1 MRKEITMKKT
11 IKLIIF
17 IMVSMLI
24 LAMMT
29 GCEQV
34 SGALSDYEVE
44 GTTAEQIVFS
54 AVGKL
59 LGIALAI
66 VSIIALCWAKTYIIP
81 WLKEK
86 GILRNIKNG
95 VAAAEQLVKK
105 GELPDDGASKNRFVK
120 SFLESVGVQIT
131 NWVDTMIEAEVYKL
145 KHSGTGALESLIGDA
160 IVGEEVNTDDL
171 TEPVPVTE
179 EDDPVEEDPAEPDPD
194 ELAAADP
201 EPVNDEAEAGDE

>member
-1 MRKEITMKKT
+1 MKKT

-17 IMVSMLI
+17 IMVTILI

-29 GCEQV
+29 GCDQV

-44 GTTAEQIVFS
+44 GGTAEQIVFS

-105 GELPDDGASKNRFVK
+105 GELPDDGAVKNRFVK
-120 SFLESVGVQIT
+120 SFLESVGIQIT

-145 KHSGTGALESLIGDA
+145 KHSGTGALESLISDA
-160 IVGEEVNTDDL
+160 IVGEEVDTGDL
-171 TEPVPVTE
+171 PDPDPVTG

-194 ELAAADP
+194 ELASTDP
-201 EPVNDEAEAGDE
+201 EPVNDEAEVGDE

>member
-1 MRKEITMKKT
+1 MKKT

-17 IMVSMLI
+17 VMVTMLI

-29 GCEQV
+29 GCDQV
-34 SGALSDYEVE
+34 SGALSNYEVE

-59 LGIALAI
+59 IGIALAI

-105 GELPDDGASKNRFVK
+105 GELPDDGAVKNRFVK
-120 SFLESVGVQIT
+120 SFLESVGIQIT

-160 IVGEEVNTDDL
+160 IVGKEVDTGDL
-171 TEPVPVTE
+171 PDPDPVTG

-194 ELAAADP
+194 ELAATDP
-201 EPVNDEAEAGDE
+201 EPVNEETEAGDE

>member
-1 MRKEITMKKT
+1 MKKT

-17 IMVSMLI
+17 IVVTMLI

-29 GCEQV
+29 GCDQV
-34 SGALSDYEVE
+34 SGALSNYEVE

-59 LGIALAI
+59 LGIALAV
-66 VSIIALCWAKTYIIP
+66 VSIIALCWANAYVLP
-81 WLKEK
+81 WIKKK
-86 GILRNIKNG
+86 GILRDIKDG

-105 GELPDDGASKNRFVK
+105 GDLPDDGEAKNRFVK
-120 SFLESVGVQIT
+120 SFLESVGIQIT
-131 NWVDTMIEAEVYKL
+131 NWVNIMIEAEVYKL

-160 IVGEEVNTDDL
+160 IVGEEVDTGDL
-171 TEPVPVTE
+171 PDPDPVTG

-194 ELAAADP
+194 ELASTDP
-201 EPVNDEAEAGDE
+201 EPVNDEAEVGDE

>member
-1 MRKEITMKKT
+1 MKKT

-17 IMVSMLI
+17 IMVTMLI

-29 GCEQV
+29 GCDQV

-44 GTTAEQIVFS
+44 GGTVEQIVFS

-105 GELPDDGASKNRFVK
+105 GELPDDGAVKNRFVK
-120 SFLESVGVQIT
+120 SFLESVGIQIT

-160 IVGEEVNTDDL
+160 IVGEEVDTGDL
-171 TEPVPVTE
+171 PDPDPVTG

-194 ELAAADP
+194 ELASTDP
-201 EPVNDEAEAGDE
+201 EPVNDEAEVGDE